1 MSIDKSKDTI
11 LVVLLSF
18 KMPSNKPRLCARPT
32 RDEEV
37 RIRRLADSYGLS
49 VSQYLI
55 KAALAYPQL
64 EEKVKG

>member
-1 MSIDKSKDTI
+1 
-11 LVVLLSF
+11 
-18 KMPSNKPRLCARPT
+18 MPSNKPRLCARPT

-64 EEKVKG
+64 EEKAREKS